1 MNLLRVE
8 NVTKRFGGL
17 AANAGLSFSLQP
29 GQIVGLIGPNGAGK
43 TTLFNCIAGYSP
55 PDEGSVFFDGR
66 EITGKPPHEICRL
79 GIARTFQ
86 LVKIFARMTVLEN
99 IMAGA
104 FLRRVKAA
112 DARRRGLDLLKE
124 IGLGDKRDTLCGALP
139 LPDKKMVEVARAM
152 ATEPRLL
159 LLDEAL
165 AGLTGEEMQRAV
177 RFILKIARNGTA
189 VLAVEHVMEVIMFIS
204 DRVVVLDHGVKIAED
219 IPERVCG
226 NTRVVAAYLGKGYAA
241 RK

>member
-1 MNLLRVE
+1 MKLLQVD
-8 NVTKRFGGL
+8 NVSKSFGGL
-17 AANAGLSFSLQP
+17 AANAKLSFSLQP

-43 TTLFNCIAGYSP
+43 TTLFNCIAGYFP
-55 PDEGSVFFDGR
+55 PDEGSIFFNGR
-66 EITGKPPHEICRL
+66 EITGRSPHEICRL

-86 LVKIFARMTVLEN
+86 LVKAFERMTVLEN
-99 IMAGA
+99 IMTGA
-104 FLRRVKAA
+104 FLRYAKAA
-112 DARRRGLDLLKE
+112 DARRKGLEMLEE
-124 IGLGDKRDTLCGALP
+124 IGLVDKRDIACGALP

-165 AGLTGEEMQRAV
+165 AGLAGEEMQGLIRV
-177 RFILKIARNGTA
+177 IVKTARSGTA
-189 VLAVEHVMEVIMFIS
+189 VLAVEHVMEVIMSIS

-219 IPERVCG
+219 VPEMVCE
-226 NTRVVAAYLGKGYAA
+226 NARVVAAYLGKSYAA